1 MPIGIERL
9 NARHQQPNSRITFI
23 KPLPGPDSKFAQDF
37 LERIAAICHPIMK
50 ANHLSIMTLEEYE
63 PNPEFVGRNFNGG
76 EIIQLV
82 LKAPY
87 SGHWLSFRSVQM
99 VMSESLHSAA
109 KKMGRLIKV
118 EFCKCT
124 SWHIACR

>member
-23 KPLPGPDSKFAQDF
+23 KPLSGPDSKFAQDF

-63 PNPEFVGRNFNGG
+63 PNPEFVGRNFNAG

-99 VMSESLHSAA
+99 VMSEYHAKGLHRGRKGWLMKETPSA
-109 KKMGRLIKV
+109 
-118 EFCKCT
+118 
-124 SWHIACR
+124 